1 MLLLK
6 KISYFS
12 CVLWMKK
19 TLTSL
24 ALVVFVAL
32 LSCFLVKVGQAGSIS
47 LGTYDTTGLP
57 KDFFIQ
63 GKDVRIIAGSS
74 DMPITINVTDPD
86 GMIVHNETYY
96 GYTYDK
102 ILSGLTEK
110 LGNYTVEAT
119 SPWEEVK
126 KNYARTYFSTTPSV
140 GGKAT
145 PINIPLNKSELQ
157 IPWIW
162 LSTIILSLVV
172 TVVYV
177 KKRKR
182 NTEIIS

>member
-1 MLLLK
+1 
-6 KISYFS
+6 
-12 CVLWMKK
+12 MKK

-47 LGTYDTTGLP
+47 LGTYDTTDLP

-63 GKDVRIIAGSS
+63 GKDVRIIADSS

-119 SPWEEVK
+119 SPREEVK
-126 KNYARTYFSTTPSV
+126 KNYARTYFRTAPPSV
-140 GGKAT
+140 GGKAN
-145 PINIPLNKSELQ
+145 PIDIPLGNPELQ

-162 LSTIILSLVV
+162 LSTIILPLVLA
-172 TVVYV
+172 VVYV

>member
-1 MLLLK
+1 
-6 KISYFS
+6 
-12 CVLWMKK
+12 
-19 TLTSL
+19 
-24 ALVVFVAL
+24 A
-32 LSCFLVKVGQAGSIS
+32 
-47 LGTYDTTGLP
+47 D
-57 KDFFIQ
+57 
-63 GKDVRIIAGSS
+63 SS

-119 SPWEEVK
+119 SPWDEVQ
-126 KNYARTYFSTTPSV
+126 KNYARTYFRTAPLSV

-145 PINIPLNKSELQ
+145 PINSVMIKPGLQ

-162 LSTIILSLVV
+162 LSAIILAVSISVAYLK
-172 TVVYV
+172 YR
-177 KKRKR
+177 KKQ
-182 NTEIIS
+182 

>member
-1 MLLLK
+1 MPLLK
-6 KISYFS
+6 KISHFS
-12 CVLWMKK
+12 CVLGMKK
-19 TLTSL
+19 TLTFL
-24 ALVVFVAL
+24 ALVVFVVVL
-32 LSCFLVKVGQAGSIS
+32 CSFLVKVGQAGSIS

-57 KDFFIQ
+57 RDFFIQ
-63 GKDVRIIAGSS
+63 GKDVRIIADSS

-119 SPWEEVK
+119 SPWDEVQ
-126 KNYARTYFSTTPSV
+126 KNYARTYFRTAPLSV

-145 PINIPLNKSELQ
+145 PINSVMIKPGLQ

-162 LSTIILSLVV
+162 LSAIILAVSISVAYLK
-172 TVVYV
+172 YR
-177 KKRKR
+177 KKQ
-182 NTEIIS
+182 